1 MVWGP
6 AAGSPAGSLSMGGM
20 LNQRGA
26 GGECL
31 NRRPGLMARAPRSQA
46 LPARS
51 LRLRLARSTGATR

>member
-1 MVWGP
+1 MVLGP
-6 AAGSPAGSLSMGGM
+6 AAGSSRREPQHGGM

-31 NRRPGLMARAPRSQA
+31 NRQPGLMARAPRSQA

-51 LRLRLARSTGATR
+51 LRLRSAQST